1 MIESLERKQS
11 LASCQQN
18 KKQKPNKENK
28 PMKLNVN
35 AEEYELLDDAIKSE
49 YKQGANGYELT
60 VDGLEDTGALK
71 RAKEHEKERRQKVE
85 SELKEIKDQLTLKED
100 EIIDLRKGAVS
111 KDDVDALERSYKEKL
126 EKSEKEYTGRINDA
140 EGSLRSMLVDNV
152 ASKIANEI
160 STVPDL
166 MSGAISAR
174 LTTEIVDGKATTRV
188 LDRDGKPSAL
198 TVDELK
204 KEFVAN
210 EKFSSIIVGSN
221 ASGSGAIGSGNG
233 SGASKKFSDMS
244 EADRVSLY
252 KDSPDDYRK
261 LRDQEQTLAQ

>member
-1 MIESLERKQS
+1 MPNEKTKNKQG
-11 LASCQQN
+11 
-18 KKQKPNKENK
+18 KQT
-28 PMKLNVN
+28 MKLNVN

-85 SELKEIKDQLTLKED
+85 AELKEIKDQLTSKED

-111 KDDVDALERSYKEKL
+111 KDDVEALERSYKEKL
-126 EKSEKEYTGRINDA
+126 EKSEKEYSGRIQEA

-152 ASKIANEI
+152 ATKLANEI
-160 STVPDL
+160 STVPEL

-188 LDRDGKPSAL
+188 LDQNGKPSAL
-198 TVDELK
+198 TVEELK

-221 ASGSGAIGSGNG
+221 ASGSGAQGSGNG
-233 SGASKKFSDMS
+233 GGAAKKFSEMS

-252 KDSPDDYRK
+252 KDSPDEYRK
-261 LRDQEQTLAQ
+261 IRDQEQSLAS

>member
-1 MIESLERKQS
+1 
-11 LASCQQN
+11 
-18 KKQKPNKENK
+18 
-28 PMKLNVN
+28 MKLNVSTD
-35 AEEYELLDDAIKSE
+35 EYELLDDAIKSE

-60 VDGLEDTGALK
+60 VEGLEDTGALK

-85 SELKEIKDQLTLKED
+85 NELKEVKDQLTLKED

-111 KDDVDALERSYKEKL
+111 KDDVEALERSYKEKL
-126 EKSEKEYTGRINDA
+126 EKTSTEYETRINEA
-140 EGSLRSMLVDNV
+140 EGSLRNMLVDNV
-152 ASKIANEI
+152 ATKLANEI

-204 KEFVAN
+204 KEFIAN
-210 EKFSSIIVGSN
+210 ERFSSIIVGSN

-233 SGASKKFSDMS
+233 GGAAKKFSEMS

-252 KDSPDDYRK
+252 KESPDDYRK

>member
-1 MIESLERKQS
+1 MPKEKTKNKQG
-11 LASCQQN
+11 
-18 KKQKPNKENK
+18 KQT
-28 PMKLNVN
+28 MKLNVN
-35 AEEYELLDDAIKSE
+35 AEEYELLDDAIKAE
-49 YKQGANGYELT
+49 YKKDGDGFSLT

-85 SELKEIKDQLTLKED
+85 AELKEIKDQLTTKED

-111 KDDVDALERSYKEKL
+111 KDDVEALERSYKEKL
-126 EKSEKEYTGRINDA
+126 EKSEKEYSGRIQEA

-152 ASKIANEI
+152 ATKLANEI
-160 STVPDL
+160 STVPEL

-188 LDRDGKPSAL
+188 LDQNGKPSAL
-198 TVDELK
+198 TVEELK

-221 ASGSGAIGSGNG
+221 ASGSGAQGSGNG
-233 SGASKKFSDMS
+233 GGAAKKFSEMS

-252 KDSPDDYRK
+252 KDSPDEYRK
-261 LRDQEQTLAQ
+261 IRDQEQSLAS